1 MADLDVSEGLED
13 PLFTSE
19 VTLIA
24 VEEPVDEY
32 GNAEWT
38 DYARAT
44 VQAVVTSDLKK
55 LERLPDELRTDGM
68 ILVRVLADEVPD
80 NWRGTG
86 YDTVEW
92 RGRRY
97 VVKDTAD
104 YSQFGRGYYRLVCW
118 PVEVEAPV
126 MAFDMQTM
134 RSKGWDEGNWRV
146 SK

>member
-1 MADLDVSEGLED
+1 MADLDVSEVLED

-19 VTLIA
+19 VTLIS
-24 VEEPVDEY
+24 VGEQFDQY

-38 DYARAT
+38 DGAEAT

-68 ILVRVLADEVPD
+68 ILVRFLTDEVPVG
-80 NWRGTG
+80 WSGTG
-86 YDTVEW
+86 CDAVKW

-104 YSQFGRGYYRLVCW
+104 YSQFGRGFYRLVCW
-118 PVEVEAPV
+118 PAEVE
-126 MAFDMQTM
+126 
-134 RSKGWDEGNWRV
+134 K
-146 SK
+146 